1 MLAGGEGHAC
11 EGPRSRCEEAGVSR
25 DGPRNVL
32 YILYTT
38 IVGLEW
44 GVNSLRDV
52 VHTQKNALY
61 IYVHNPWC
69 CFGVGV

>member
-1 MLAGGEGHAC
+1 MGGEGHVR

-25 DGPRNVL
+25 DDPRNVL

-44 GVNSLRDV
+44 GE
-52 VHTQKNALY
+52 K
-61 IYVHNPWC
+61 
-69 CFGVGV
+69 